1 MTFSS
6 DDSTPNQGL
15 SATRQAT
22 RELGDSQEFLEIRGV
37 TRLSRNSPVDG
48 RENCPHCGSDHLSKG
63 AGLKPGQMS
72 LKCSECK
79 AFIGYRNLQELK
91 KLKRRKRLTPCLE
104 LLEKQGISGDA
115 AIFVLGQVGG
125 ET

>member
-37 TRLSRNSPVDG
+37 TRLSHNSSVEG
-48 RENCPHCGSDHLSKG
+48 RENCPHCGSTHLSKG